1 MPLNSISLAN
11 QFDNPPNEQGIV
23 YPFEIDLSLPFQ
35 AGHTVEVRFELAIK
49 LPLKI
54 PFEKLAFFLEV
65 QKRFLLPSVP
75 APLVS
80 LDLPSAVH
88 HHLVAEP
95 LASRLVRKKSKR
107 YPSRPVGR
115 IELDDPLAMGV
126 GDVVHLLIGTLLDDR
141 AMLFKRIAYLQ
152 DILRVFFISFQRDTY
167 LGELSLDFDQRPIL
181 GLDLNHQARLW
192 VKHLA
197 IDHAAIFKLDN
208 VGQQRRTPQPKK
220 YRRDKYQAH
229 ALEAHAPKTRAP
241 KTRAPKT
248 RAPKTRAPEAQITN
262 PKANVRRSN
271 RLPLGYRTSHR
282 KIHRNRSIAI
292 NEANPNRILRGFI
305 VPIQG
310 SNPRESTI
318 TVIISRLPRCVT
330 FSPTPATKPCESP
343 FCLRICSFRASR

>member
-1 MPLNSISLAN
+1 
-11 QFDNPPNEQGIV
+11 
-23 YPFEIDLSLPFQ
+23 
-35 AGHTVEVRFELAIK
+35 
-49 LPLKI
+49 
-54 PFEKLAFFLEV
+54 
-65 QKRFLLPSVP
+65 
-75 APLVS
+75 
-80 LDLPSAVH
+80 
-88 HHLVAEP
+88 
-95 LASRLVRKKSKR
+95 
-107 YPSRPVGR
+107 
-115 IELDDPLAMGV
+115 MGV

-152 DILRVFFISFQRDTY
+152 DILRVFLISFQRDTY

-220 YRRDKYQAH
+220 HRRDKFQAR
-229 ALEAHAPKTRAP
+229 APETRAP
-241 KTRAPKT
+241 KAH
-248 RAPKTRAPEAQITN
+248 APEAQITE
-262 PKANVRRSN
+262 PRSNVRRSN

-282 KIHRNRSIAI
+282 KIHRNRSIAV

-310 SNPRESTI
+310 SNPRESTF
-318 TVIISRLPRCVT
+318 TVIISRMPRRVT

-343 FCLRICSFRASR
+343 FCLRICSFRASQ